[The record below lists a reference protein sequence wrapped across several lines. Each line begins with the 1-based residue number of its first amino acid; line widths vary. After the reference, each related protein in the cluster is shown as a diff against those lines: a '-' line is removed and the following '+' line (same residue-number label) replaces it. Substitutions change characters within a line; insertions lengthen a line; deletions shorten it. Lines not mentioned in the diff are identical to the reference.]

1 MYMKKFSFI
10 LFTALC
16 ILFVSC
22 NKDYKRTE
30 NGALMKFYSVNND
43 NEMPEIG
50 DLVIIDV
57 TQKLADS
64 VLFTSKGSDIPFEMI
79 IEEPSFVGDIMSAL
93 LSMHLNDHVSLIFPV
108 DSLFLS
114 IGENLPSF
122 IEPGTITEM
131 DIILNKIIKKD
142 VLEEE
147 MRNENERRKAWE
159 ESVLEPYYNNDN
171 YVITEDSLIVVDI
184 NKGKGRFAKAGDI
197 MKVYFMFQT
206 LEGDTLL
213 DFNTGKPYELVF
225 GDMALGQGFYEGLS
239 LVAKGGE
246 AEFIIPSSL
255 AWGEEGFQGTIL
267 PYTPFKFNLKVV
279 DIMTSDEYEAEQKL
293 IQEQE
298 EAANAKRLLEEPE
311 RIADYLK
318 SHNIEVEPTLSG
330 LYFIETQKGSGD
342 SVSINDYVSVH
353 YTIYNIYD
361 KLIESSLDYG
371 QPIPFVYG
379 ANQMIPGIEEAVGY
393 MKVGGKSRIIVPSQL
408 GFGDIKIDENLPANS
423 ALVIDLELVEV
434 RR

>member
-1 MYMKKFSFI
+1 MKKFSFV
-10 LFTALC
+10 LLTLLC
-16 ILFVSC
+16 ILLISC
-22 NKDYKRTE
+22 NKEYKRTE

-43 NEMPEIG
+43 NEMPKIG
-50 DLVIIDV
+50 DLVVIDV
-57 TQKLADS
+57 TQKLSDS
-64 VLFTSKGSDIPFEMI
+64 VLFSSKDSDIPFEMI

-93 LSMHLNDHVSLIFPV
+93 LGMHLNDHASLIFPV

-114 IGENLPSF
+114 IGEEVPSF
-122 IEPGTITEM
+122 IDLGTITEM
-131 DIILNKIIKKD
+131 DITLKEIIRKD

-147 MRNENERRKAWE
+147 VRNEIKMRKDWE
-159 ESVLEPYYNNDN
+159 KSVLEPYYHNDN
-171 YVITEDSLIVVDI
+171 YVITEDSLIIVDI

-197 MKVYFMFQT
+197 MKVFFTFQT

-239 LVAKGGE
+239 LVSKGGE

-267 PYTPFKFNLKVV
+267 PYTPFKFNLQIV

-298 EAANAKRLLEEPE
+298 ESANAKRLLEEPK
-311 RIADYLK
+311 RIAEYLK
-318 SHNIEVEPTLSG
+318 SHNIDVKPTSSG
-330 LYFIETQKGSGD
+330 LYFIETEDGDGD
-342 SVSINDYVSVH
+342 SVRMNDLVSVH
-353 YTIYNIYD
+353 YTIYNIDD

-379 ANQMIPGIEEAVGY
+379 SNQMIPGIEEAVGY
-393 MKVGGKSRIIVPSQL
+393 MRVGGKSRIIVPSQL
-408 GFGDIKIDENLPANS
+408 GFGDIKIDDNLPANS

-434 RR
+434 KR

>member
-1 MYMKKFSFI
+1 MKKFSFV
-10 LFTALC
+10 LLTVLC
-16 ILFVSC
+16 FLLVSC
-22 NKDYKRTE
+22 NKEYKRTE
-30 NGALMKFYSVNND
+30 NGALMKFYSINND

-64 VLFTSKGSDIPFEMI
+64 VLFSSKGSDIPFEMI
-79 IEEPSFVGDIMSAL
+79 IEEPSFDGDIMSAL
-93 LSMHLNDHVSLIFPV
+93 LSMHLNDHASLIFPV

-114 IGENLPSF
+114 IGEELPPF
-122 IEPGTITEM
+122 IESGTITEM
-131 DIILNKIIKKD
+131 DITLKEIIKKD

-147 MRNENERRKAWE
+147 LRNEIRMRKDWE
-159 ESVLEPYYNNDN
+159 KSVLEPYYDNDN
-171 YVITEDSLIVVDI
+171 YVITEDSLIIVDI

-197 MKVYFMFQT
+197 MKVFFTFQT
-206 LEGDTLL
+206 LDGDTLL

-239 LVAKGGE
+239 LVSKGGE

-255 AWGEEGFQGTIL
+255 AWGEDGFQGTIL

-279 DIMTSDEYEAEQKL
+279 DIMTSDEYETEQKL

-298 EAANAKRLLEEPE
+298 EAANAKRLLEEPK
-311 RIADYLK
+311 RIAEYLK
-318 SHNIEVEPTLSG
+318 SHNIDVEPSSTG
-330 LYFIETQKGSGD
+330 LYFIETESGDGD
-342 SVSINDYVSVH
+342 SVLQNDFVSVH
-353 YTIYNIYD
+353 YTIYNIDD

-379 ANQMIPGIEEAVGY
+379 SNQMIPGIEEAVGY
-393 MKVGGKSRIIVPSQL
+393 MRVGGKSKIIVPSQL
-408 GFGDIKIDENLPANS
+408 GFGDTKIDENLPANS